1 MIILLVECFIN
12 KSLYLVEFGDT
23 FQFAD
28 FLFTIEVVKSGEVV
42 NSEVFE
48 NRQVVDVLHMQENI
62 ICVTMRRKGLLFILP
77 PVSKLSL
84 QFANLVTTAPGKV
97 DKERL
102 LVVGKQ
108 IIPFL
113 LNHYLSH
120 SLLVLRM
127 LFAA

>member
-48 NRQVVDVLHMQENI
+48 NRQVVDVLHLQANI

>member
-108 IIPFL
+108 IVPFL

>member
-1 MIILLVECFIN
+1 
-12 KSLYLVEFGDT
+12 
-23 FQFAD
+23 
-28 FLFTIEVVKSGEVV
+28 
-42 NSEVFE
+42 
-48 NRQVVDVLHMQENI
+48 MQENI